1 MINYYK
7 ILGLENGA
15 SQEEIQYA
23 YERLSK
29 ELNPTNNDNQEF
41 FKEEYDKFQ
50 EAYKALNQSSILKNS
65 DSSSGSFSSKKQE
78 VSSSSS
84 KNARS
89 FTVTISPEKI
99 EELKNKAQESKE
111 QPYVKPSM
119 FRNSFS
125 FEGRIRRLEYGLSFI
140 IYYIWM
146 LFSAFVAVSI
156 NADNFEGIYY
166 LLLLP
171 GFYFWIAQGAKR
183 CHDRGNTGWYQL
195 IPFYGLWMLF
205 GDGDI
210 GTNNYG
216 ANPKGIH
223 KIN

>member
-1 MINYYK
+1 M
-7 ILGLENGA
+7 
-15 SQEEIQYA
+15 
-23 YERLSK
+23 SK
-29 ELNPTNNDNQEF
+29 ELDPANNDNQEF
-41 FKEEYDKFQ
+41 FKEEYDKVQ
-50 EAYKALNQSSILKNS
+50 EAYKALNQTSILKNS
-65 DSSSGSFSSKKQE
+65 DSSSGSFSSKKLE
-78 VSSSSS
+78 DSSSSS
-84 KNARS
+84 KDPGS

-140 IYYIWM
+140 IVYFW
-146 LFSAFVAVSI
+146 LGFSAFVEFII
-156 NADNFEGIYY
+156 NAYNFEGIYY
-166 LLLLP
+166 LLMIP
-171 GFYFWIAQGAKR
+171 GFYFLIAQAAKR
-183 CHDRGNTGWYQL
+183 CHDRGNSGWYQL
-195 IPFYGLWMLF
+195 IPLYGLWMLF

-210 GTNNYG
+210 GANNYG

>member
-1 MINYYK
+1 
-7 ILGLENGA
+7 
-15 SQEEIQYA
+15 
-23 YERLSK
+23 
-29 ELNPTNNDNQEF
+29 
-41 FKEEYDKFQ
+41 
-50 EAYKALNQSSILKNS
+50 
-65 DSSSGSFSSKKQE
+65 
-78 VSSSSS
+78 
-84 KNARS
+84 
-89 FTVTISPEKI
+89 
-99 EELKNKAQESKE
+99 
-111 QPYVKPSM
+111 M

-171 GFYFWIAQGAKR
+171 CFYFWIAQGAKR

-216 ANPKGIH
+216 ANPKGID